1 MGTRRERQRR
11 AQREWHDNIVN
22 NPQARNG
29 KKYWTSLRKNWFKS
43 WMKSAA
49 KNSAAEAIKRATSWE
64 TLWKCQAGRGC
75 GLVAVCYS
83 WDMLAAIYTL
93 GSLSLSL
100 SLFLSLPGN
109 LLISSPDRDSLA
121 NGNPVKSKHRRFTS

>member
-1 MGTRRERQRR
+1 
-11 AQREWHDNIVN
+11 
-22 NPQARNG
+22 
-29 KKYWTSLRKNWFKS
+29 
-43 WMKSAA
+43 MKSAA

-100 SLFLSLPGN
+100 SLSVTPRQPVDFLGEPRQLSEW
-109 LLISSPDRDSLA
+109 
-121 NGNPVKSKHRRFTS
+121 

>member
-1 MGTRRERQRR
+1 
-11 AQREWHDNIVN
+11 
-22 NPQARNG
+22 
-29 KKYWTSLRKNWFKS
+29 
-43 WMKSAA
+43 MKSAA

-64 TLWKCQAGRGC
+64 TLWKCQAG

-93 GSLSLSL
+93 GSLSL
-100 SLFLSLPGN
+100 FLSLSGN
-109 LLISSPDRDSLA
+109 LLISSANLDSLV